1 MQRLVLGLMV
11 LVLSLGWAWPSEA
24 GSRGRGGR
32 GHGGSHHGS
41 HYGGHRGGHHGGHYG
56 GHHGRHYGG
65 HYYRRGHHDYYWG
78 SLLFYGAPYLL
89 SLFPPYPARG
99 PVAAPAATTGYV
111 EQSSYWYYCP
121 DPEGYHPYVRDCP
134 GGWMQVVPSG
144 PPR

>member
-1 MQRLVLGLMV
+1 MKRLVLGLMV
-11 LVLSLGWAWPSEA
+11 VVLSLGWAGPSEA
-24 GSRGRGGR
+24 GRGGR

-56 GHHGRHYGG
+56 GH
-65 HYYRRGHHDYYWG
+65 YYRSGHHDYYWG
-78 SLLFYGAPYLL
+78 SLLLYGAPYLL
-89 SLFPPYPARG
+89 SLLPPYPARV
-99 PVAAPAATTGYV
+99 PVAAPAVTTDYV
-111 EQSSYWYYCP
+111 EQSSYWYYCT